1 MIHLIVFL
9 SLQDYG
15 TICTVRRLIGTDQ
28 VTQSEAEELLESNEM
43 PKSSHRKS
51 YVSLHSLVI
60 QESMLLGFA
69 WGSQQEAAASA
80 EHETN

>member
-28 VTQSEAEELLESNEM
+28 VTHSEELLESNEM